1 MTTSTPT
8 PVPHRTETYAVMGV
22 ALTQDSALAYIINMS
37 LYFLSLLGGLF
48 QR

>member
-8 PVPHRTETYAVMGV
+8 PDRSEPYAFMGV
-22 ALTQDSALAYIINMS
+22 ALARDSALAYVINMG

-48 QR
+48 KR